1 MDANAMKKQFVSGL
15 KAGDGI
21 DDVFVL
27 AEKNVA
33 HKKDGKPYLN
43 LAFSDKSGLLKG
55 VVWDQVEAIGAV
67 ANSGDLVQVKG
78 AVSEYRGE
86 LQLVVKAMAPF
97 STASADPSDFL
108 PATARNIEAMWER
121 LTGMTR
127 NMKTPH
133 LRALFDAFWKDEA
146 LVQRLKASPAAKK
159 MHHAY
164 VGGLLEHTVS
174 MALLC
179 ERIAGHYS
187 GIDMD
192 LLLAGII
199 LHDIGKT
206 VELTTGFGFDYSDSG
221 RLLSHIVLGLQMV
234 DEKLKQV
241 PDFPEDQAVLLKH
254 MIVSHHGSRQ
264 FGSPEPPKTLEAVL
278 LHYIDEIDSKVNSI
292 REFIA
297 KEDSGENWTPYHRLL
312 ERHFYRGNK
321 KSA

>member
-1 MDANAMKKQFVSGL
+1 
-15 KAGDGI
+15 
-21 DDVFVL
+21 
-27 AEKNVA
+27 
-33 HKKDGKPYLN
+33 
-43 LAFSDKSGLLKG
+43 LKG
-55 VVWDQVEAIGAV
+55 VVWENVDQLIAA

-78 AVSEYRGE
+78 VVSEYRGE
-86 LQLVVKAMAPF
+86 LQLVVKALAPWPME
-97 STASADPSDFL
+97 SANPADFL
-108 PATARNIEAMWER
+108 PATARSIEAMWDR
-121 LTGMTR
+121 LTGLTR
-127 NMKTPH
+127 NLKTLH
-133 LRALFDAFWKDEA
+133 LKALFDAFWKDEGF
-146 LVQRLKASPAAKK
+146 VQRFKAAPAAKK

-164 VGGLLEHTVS
+164 VGGLLEHTLS

-179 ERIAGHYS
+179 ERIGGHYS

-192 LLLAGII
+192 LLLAGVI

-206 VELTTGFGFDYSDSG
+206 AELIYGFGFDYSDEG

-292 REFIA
+292 REFIG
-297 KEDSGENWTPYHRLL
+297 KEDSGETWTAYHRLL
-312 ERHFYRGNK
+312 ERHFYRGK
-321 KSA
+321 KKEAP